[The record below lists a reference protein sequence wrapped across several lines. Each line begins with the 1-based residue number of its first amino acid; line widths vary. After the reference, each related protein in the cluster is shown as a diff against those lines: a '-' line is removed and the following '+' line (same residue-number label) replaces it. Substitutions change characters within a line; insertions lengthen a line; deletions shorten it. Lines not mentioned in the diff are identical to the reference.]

1 MDKNIVKLDLRLM
14 LNSLLMGAFVGFFT
28 WMFLGIVNIGIHFI
42 WHTLKDFFNIK
53 YLTLIVASIG
63 GILVGITQKYFG
75 GYPKYMDQ
83 TLAEF
88 KKNKRVEYK
97 SVKHSIIN
105 SLTIL
110 FFGASVGPEAALS
123 GIVGGVITFVGDKMK
138 ERFKKKNVVNQY
150 SDELI
155 ECSMQV
161 STGII
166 FNAPLF
172 GIYTLSEKSSEN
184 RKVIKKIKTI
194 VYTVTTIAGF
204 LVFILLSKFDNRP
217 SFIVKFGQSNIGL
230 KEITWFIPLIFIA
243 MLLAYVYK
251 MYALVLHKILKPIEN
266 KKVIKGIIGGLGI
279 GILGTIFPWTLFS
292 GEHELRELVVE
303 WNNISAYMLI
313 LLSLVK
319 LLLTEIC
326 LSTGHRG
333 GHIFPLIFSGSCLA
347 YGLSKLFSIDPVF
360 CLSII
365 VTGLASKAIGNMYVA
380 IFLLIFFFPIN
391 TVIPLVL
398 SAAIGKMVGDIESKV
413 VNKISNIKN
422 IRI

>member
-1 MDKNIVKLDLRLM
+1 MDKKIVKLDLALM
-14 LNSLLMGAFVGFFT
+14 LNSALMGVFVGILT
-28 WMFLGIVNIGIHFI
+28 WMFLSTVNIGIHFI

-53 YLTLIVASIG
+53 YWTLIVAIIG
-63 GILVGITQKYFG
+63 GILVGVTQKYFG
-75 GYPKYMDQ
+75 EYPKYMDQ
-83 TLAEF
+83 TLEEF

-97 SVKHSIIN
+97 SLKYSIID

-123 GIVGGVITFVGDKMK
+123 GIAGGIITFVGDKMK
-138 ERFKKKNVVNQY
+138 ERFKKKNIVNQY

-161 STGII
+161 SAGLI
-166 FNAPLF
+166 FRAPLF
-172 GIYTLSEKSSEN
+172 GLYTLSEKKSEN
-184 RKVIKKIKTI
+184 TRIIKNIKVII
-194 VYTVTTIAGF
+194 YTVTTISGF
-204 LVFILLSKFDNRP
+204 LAFMLLSKFDNRP

-230 KEITWFIPLIFIA
+230 KEIIWFIPLIIIS
-243 MLLAYVYK
+243 MLLAYIYK
-251 MYALVLHKILKPIEN
+251 MYALVLRRILKPIEN
-266 KKVIKGIIGGLGI
+266 KTILKGIIGGLGI

-303 WNNISAYMLI
+303 WSNISAYTLI

-347 YGLSKLFSIDPVF
+347 YGLSKLLSIDPVF
-360 CLSII
+360 CLAII
-365 VTGLASKAIGNMYVA
+365 VTGLTSKTIGNMFVA
-380 IFLLIFFFPIN
+380 IFLLIFFFPTN
-391 TVIPLVL
+391 TIVPMVL
-398 SAAIGKMVGDIESKV
+398 SAVIGKMINDIETKLV
-413 VNKISNIKN
+413 DKN
-422 IRI
+422 

>member
-1 MDKNIVKLDLRLM
+1 MDKKIVKLDLALM
-14 LNSLLMGAFVGFFT
+14 LNSALMGALVGFLT
-28 WMFLGIVNIGIHFI
+28 WMFLGTVNIGIHFI
-42 WHTLKDFFNIK
+42 WYTLKDFFHIK
-53 YLTLIVASIG
+53 YWTLIVASIG

-75 GYPKYMDQ
+75 EYPKYMDQ
-83 TLAEF
+83 TLEEF

-97 SVKHSIIN
+97 SLKNSIID

-123 GIVGGVITFVGDKMK
+123 GIAGGMITFVGDKMK
-138 ERFKKKNVVNQY
+138 ERFKKKNVVNQH

-161 STGII
+161 STELI
-166 FNAPLF
+166 FRAPLF
-172 GIYTLSEKSSEN
+172 GLYTLSEKSSEN
-184 RKVIKKIKTI
+184 RYIIKKTKII
-194 VYTVTTIAGF
+194 VYTLTTIAGF
-204 LVFILLSKFDNRP
+204 LVFMLLSEFDNRP

-230 KEITWFIPLIFIA
+230 KEIIWFIPLIIIA
-243 MLLAYVYK
+243 MLLAYIYK
-251 MYALVLHKILKPIEN
+251 MYALVLHRILKPIEN
-266 KKVIKGIIGGLGI
+266 KKILKGIIGGLGI
-279 GILGTIFPWTLFS
+279 GILGTFFPWTLFS

-319 LLLTEIC
+319 LLLTEMC
-326 LSTGHRG
+326 LLTGHRG

-347 YGLSKLFSIDPVF
+347 YGVSKLFSIDPVF

-365 VTGLASKAIGNMYVA
+365 VTGLASKAIGNMFVV

-391 TVIPLVL
+391 TIVPMVL
-398 SAAIGKMVGDIESKV
+398 SAAIGKMINDIEAKV
-413 VNKISNIKN
+413 VYKN
-422 IRI
+422 

>member
-1 MDKNIVKLDLRLM
+1 MDKKVIKLDLQLM
-14 LNSLLMGAFVGFFT
+14 LNSALMGAFVGILT
-28 WMFLGIVNIGIHFI
+28 WMFLGIVNVGTHFI

-53 YLTLIVASIG
+53 YWTLIVASIG
-63 GILVGITQKYFG
+63 GILVGITQKHFG
-75 GYPKYMDQ
+75 EYPKYMDQ
-83 TLAEF
+83 TLEEF

-97 SVKHSIIN
+97 SLKYSIIN

-123 GIVGGVITFVGDKMK
+123 GIAGGIITFVGDKMK

-155 ECSMQV
+155 GYSMQV
-161 STGII
+161 SAGLV
-166 FNAPLF
+166 FRAPLF

-184 RKVIKKIKTI
+184 RHIIKKIKVI

-204 LVFILLSKFDNRP
+204 LVFMLLSKFDNRP

-230 KEITWFIPLIFIA
+230 KEIIWFIPLIIIA
-243 MLLAYVYK
+243 MLLAYIYK
-251 MYALVLHKILKPIEN
+251 MYALILHRILKPIEN
-266 KKVIKGIIGGLGI
+266 KKILKGIIGGLGI
-279 GILGTIFPWTLFS
+279 GILGTIFPGTLFS
-292 GEHELRELVVE
+292 GEHGLRELVVE

-347 YGLSKLFSIDPVF
+347 YGVSKLFSIDPVF
-360 CLSII
+360 CLAII
-365 VTGLASKAIGNMYVA
+365 VTGLASKAIGNMFVA

-391 TVIPLVL
+391 TILPMVL
-398 SAAIGKMVGDIESKV
+398 SAAIGKMINDIETKLVYKNQS
-413 VNKISNIKN
+413 IKK
-422 IRI
+422 

>member
-1 MDKNIVKLDLRLM
+1 MDKKIVKLDLVLI
-14 LNSLLMGAFVGFFT
+14 LNSALMGAFVGLLT
-28 WMFLGIVNIGIHFI
+28 WIFLGIINIGIHFI
-42 WHTLKDFFNIK
+42 WYTLRDFFHIK
-53 YLTLIVASIG
+53 YWTLIVASIG

-75 GYPKYMDQ
+75 EYPKYMNQ
-83 TLAEF
+83 TLEEF

-97 SVKHSIIN
+97 SLKYSIIN

-138 ERFKKKNVVNQY
+138 ERFKKKNVINQY
-150 SDELI
+150 PDEII
-155 ECSMQV
+155 EYSMQV
-161 STGII
+161 GAGII
-166 FNAPLF
+166 FRAPLF
-172 GIYTLSEKSSEN
+172 GLYTLNEKNSEN
-184 RKVIKKIKTI
+184 RHIIKRIKVI
-194 VYTVTTIAGF
+194 VYTVATIAGF

-230 KEITWFIPLIFIA
+230 KEIIWFIPLSIIA
-243 MLLAYVYK
+243 MLLAYIYK
-251 MYALVLHKILKPIEN
+251 MYALVLRRILKPIEN
-266 KKVIKGIIGGLGI
+266 KKILKGIIGGLGI
-279 GILGTIFPWTLFS
+279 GILGTFFSWTLFS

-303 WNNISAYMLI
+303 WNNVSAYMLI

-347 YGLSKLFSIDPVF
+347 YGLSKLFFIDPVF

-365 VTGLASKAIGNMYVA
+365 VTGIASKAIGNMFVA

-391 TVIPLVL
+391 TIVPMVL
-398 SAAIGKMVGDIESKV
+398 SAAIGKVINDIESKV
-413 VNKISNIKN
+413 VYKN
-422 IRI
+422 

>member
-1 MDKNIVKLDLRLM
+1 MEQKVVKLDLALM
-14 LNSLLMGAFVGFFT
+14 FNSALMGAFVGILT
-28 WMFLGIVNIGIHFI
+28 WTFLGIVNVGTHFI
-42 WHTLKDFFNIK
+42 WHTLKDFLNIK
-53 YLTLIVASIG
+53 YWTLIVASIG
-63 GILVGITQKYFG
+63 GILVGITQKHFG
-75 GYPKYMDQ
+75 EYPKYMDQ
-83 TLAEF
+83 TLEEF

-97 SVKHSIIN
+97 SLKNSIIN

-123 GIVGGVITFVGDKMK
+123 GIAGGIITFVGDKMK

-155 ECSMQV
+155 EYSMQV
-161 STGII
+161 SAGLV
-166 FNAPLF
+166 FRAPLF

-184 RKVIKKIKTI
+184 RHIIKKIKVI

-204 LVFILLSKFDNRP
+204 LVFVLLSKFDNRP

-230 KEITWFIPLIFIA
+230 KEIIWFIPLIIIA
-243 MLLAYVYK
+243 MLLAYIYK
-251 MYALVLHKILKPIEN
+251 MYALGLHRILKPIEN
-266 KKVIKGIIGGLGI
+266 KKILKGIIGGLGI
-279 GILGTIFPWTLFS
+279 GILGTIFPWILFS
-292 GEHELRELVVE
+292 GEHGLRELVVE

-347 YGLSKLFSIDPVF
+347 YGVSKLFSIDPVF
-360 CLSII
+360 CLAII
-365 VTGLASKAIGNMYVA
+365 VTGLASKAIGNMFVA

-391 TVIPLVL
+391 TILPMVL
-398 SAAIGKMVGDIESKV
+398 AAAIGKMINDIETKLVHRNQS
-413 VNKISNIKN
+413 IKK
-422 IRI
+422 

>member
-1 MDKNIVKLDLRLM
+1 MGKKVVKLDLALM
-14 LNSLLMGAFVGFFT
+14 FNSALMGAFVGILT
-28 WMFLGIVNIGIHFI
+28 WTFLGIVNVGTHFI

-53 YLTLIVASIG
+53 YWTLIVASIG

-75 GYPKYMDQ
+75 EYPKYMDQ
-83 TLAEF
+83 TLEEF

-97 SVKHSIIN
+97 SLKNSIIN

-123 GIVGGVITFVGDKMK
+123 GIAGGIITFVGDKMK

-155 ECSMQV
+155 EYSMQV
-161 STGII
+161 SAGLV
-166 FNAPLF
+166 FRAPLF

-184 RKVIKKIKTI
+184 RHIIKKIKVI

-204 LVFILLSKFDNRP
+204 LVFILLSKLDNRP

-230 KEITWFIPLIFIA
+230 KEIIWFIPLIIIA
-243 MLLAYVYK
+243 MLLAYIYK
-251 MYALVLHKILKPIEN
+251 MYALVLHRILKPIEN
-266 KKVIKGIIGGLGI
+266 KKILKGIIGGLGI
-279 GILGTIFPWTLFS
+279 GILGTVFPWILFS
-292 GEHELRELVVE
+292 GEHGLRELVVE

-347 YGLSKLFSIDPVF
+347 YGVSKLFSIDPLF
-360 CLSII
+360 CLAII
-365 VTGLASKAIGNMYVA
+365 VTGLASKAIGNMFVA

-391 TVIPLVL
+391 TILPMVL
-398 SAAIGKMVGDIESKV
+398 SAAIGKMINDIETKLVYKNQS
-413 VNKISNIKN
+413 IKK
-422 IRI
+422 

>member
-1 MDKNIVKLDLRLM
+1 MF
-14 LNSLLMGAFVGFFT
+14 NSALMGAFVGILT
-28 WMFLGIVNIGIHFI
+28 WTFLGIVNVGTHFI
-42 WHTLKDFFNIK
+42 WHTLKDFLNIK
-53 YLTLIVASIG
+53 YWTLIVASIG
-63 GILVGITQKYFG
+63 GILVGITQKHFG
-75 GYPKYMDQ
+75 EYPKYMDQ
-83 TLAEF
+83 TLEEF

-97 SVKHSIIN
+97 SLKNSIIN

-123 GIVGGVITFVGDKMK
+123 GIAGGIITFVGDKMK

-155 ECSMQV
+155 EYSMQV
-161 STGII
+161 SAGLV
-166 FNAPLF
+166 FRAPLF

-184 RKVIKKIKTI
+184 RHIIKKIKVI

-204 LVFILLSKFDNRP
+204 LVFVLLSKFDNRP

-230 KEITWFIPLIFIA
+230 KEIIWFIPLIIIA
-243 MLLAYVYK
+243 MLLAYIYK
-251 MYALVLHKILKPIEN
+251 MYALGLHRILKPIEN
-266 KKVIKGIIGGLGI
+266 KKILKGIIGGLGI
-279 GILGTIFPWTLFS
+279 GILGTIFPWILFS
-292 GEHELRELVVE
+292 GEHGLRELVVE

-347 YGLSKLFSIDPVF
+347 YGVSKLFSIDPVF
-360 CLSII
+360 CLAII
-365 VTGLASKAIGNMYVA
+365 VTGLASKAIGNMFVA

-391 TVIPLVL
+391 TILPMVL
-398 SAAIGKMVGDIESKV
+398 AAAIGKMINDIETKLVHRNQS
-413 VNKISNIKN
+413 IKK
-422 IRI
+422 

>member
-1 MDKNIVKLDLRLM
+1 MEKKVVKLDLALM
-14 LNSLLMGAFVGFFT
+14 FNSALMGAFVGILT
-28 WMFLGIVNIGIHFI
+28 WTFLGIVNVGTHFI

-53 YLTLIVASIG
+53 YWTLIVASIG
-63 GILVGITQKYFG
+63 GILVGITQKHFG
-75 GYPKYMDQ
+75 EYPKYMDQ
-83 TLAEF
+83 TLEEF

-97 SVKHSIIN
+97 SLKNSIIN

-123 GIVGGVITFVGDKMK
+123 GIAGGIITFVGDKMK

-155 ECSMQV
+155 EYSMQV
-161 STGII
+161 SAGLV
-166 FNAPLF
+166 FRAPLF

-184 RKVIKKIKTI
+184 RHIIKKIKVI

-230 KEITWFIPLIFIA
+230 KEIIWFIPLIIIA
-243 MLLAYVYK
+243 MLLAYIYK
-251 MYALVLHKILKPIEN
+251 MYALGLHRILKPIEN
-266 KKVIKGIIGGLGI
+266 KKILKGIIGGLGI
-279 GILGTIFPWTLFS
+279 GILGTVFPWILFS
-292 GEHELRELVVE
+292 GEHGLRELVVE

-347 YGLSKLFSIDPVF
+347 YGVSKLFSIDPVF
-360 CLSII
+360 CLAII
-365 VTGLASKAIGNMYVA
+365 VTGLASKAIGNMFVA

-391 TVIPLVL
+391 TILPMVL
-398 SAAIGKMVGDIESKV
+398 AAAIGKMINDIETKLVDKNQS
-413 VNKISNIKN
+413 IKK
-422 IRI
+422 

>member
-1 MDKNIVKLDLRLM
+1 MGKKVVKLDLALM
-14 LNSLLMGAFVGFFT
+14 FNSALMGAFVGILT
-28 WMFLGIVNIGIHFI
+28 WTFLGIVNVGTHFI

-53 YLTLIVASIG
+53 YWTLIVASIG
-63 GILVGITQKYFG
+63 GILVGITQKHFG
-75 GYPKYMDQ
+75 EYPKYMDQ
-83 TLAEF
+83 TLEEF

-97 SVKHSIIN
+97 SLKNSIIN

-123 GIVGGVITFVGDKMK
+123 GIAGGIITFVGDKMK

-155 ECSMQV
+155 EYSMQV
-161 STGII
+161 SAGLV
-166 FNAPLF
+166 FRAPLF

-184 RKVIKKIKTI
+184 RHIIKKIKVI

-204 LVFILLSKFDNRP
+204 LVFVLLSKFDNRP

-230 KEITWFIPLIFIA
+230 KEIIWFIPLIIIA
-243 MLLAYVYK
+243 MLLAYIYK
-251 MYALVLHKILKPIEN
+251 MYALGLHRILKPIEN
-266 KKVIKGIIGGLGI
+266 KKILKGIIGGLGI
-279 GILGTIFPWTLFS
+279 GILGTIFPWILFS
-292 GEHELRELVVE
+292 GEHGLRELVVE

-347 YGLSKLFSIDPVF
+347 YGVSKLFSIDPVF
-360 CLSII
+360 CLAII
-365 VTGLASKAIGNMYVA
+365 VTGLASKAIGNMFVA

-391 TVIPLVL
+391 TILPMVL
-398 SAAIGKMVGDIESKV
+398 AAAIGKMINDIETKLVHKNQS
-413 VNKISNIKN
+413 IKK
-422 IRI
+422 

>member
-1 MDKNIVKLDLRLM
+1 MEQKVVKLDLALM
-14 LNSLLMGAFVGFFT
+14 FNSALMGAFVGILT
-28 WMFLGIVNIGIHFI
+28 WTFLGIVNVGTHFI
-42 WHTLKDFFNIK
+42 WHTLKDFLNIK
-53 YLTLIVASIG
+53 YWTLIVASIG
-63 GILVGITQKYFG
+63 GILVGITQKHFG
-75 GYPKYMDQ
+75 EYPKYMDQ
-83 TLAEF
+83 TLEEF

-97 SVKHSIIN
+97 SLKNSIIN

-123 GIVGGVITFVGDKMK
+123 GIAGGIITFVGDKMK

-155 ECSMQV
+155 EYSMQV
-161 STGII
+161 SAGLV
-166 FNAPLF
+166 FRAPLF

-184 RKVIKKIKTI
+184 RHIIKKIKVI

-204 LVFILLSKFDNRP
+204 LVFVLLSKFDNRP

-230 KEITWFIPLIFIA
+230 KEIIWFIPLIIIA
-243 MLLAYVYK
+243 MLLAYIYK
-251 MYALVLHKILKPIEN
+251 MYALGLHRILKPIEN
-266 KKVIKGIIGGLGI
+266 KKILKGIIGGLGI
-279 GILGTIFPWTLFS
+279 GILGTIFPWILFS
-292 GEHELRELVVE
+292 GEHGLRELVVE

-347 YGLSKLFSIDPVF
+347 YGVSKLFSIDPIF
-360 CLSII
+360 CLAII
-365 VTGLASKAIGNMYVA
+365 VTGLASKAIGNMFVA

-391 TVIPLVL
+391 TILPMVL
-398 SAAIGKMVGDIESKV
+398 AAAIGKMINDIETKLVHRNQS
-413 VNKISNIKN
+413 IKK
-422 IRI
+422 

>member
-1 MDKNIVKLDLRLM
+1 MEKKVVKLDLALM
-14 LNSLLMGAFVGFFT
+14 FNSALMGAFVGILT
-28 WMFLGIVNIGIHFI
+28 WTFLGIVNVGTHFI

-53 YLTLIVASIG
+53 YWTLIVASIG
-63 GILVGITQKYFG
+63 GILVGITQKHFG
-75 GYPKYMDQ
+75 EYPKYMDQ
-83 TLAEF
+83 TLEEF

-97 SVKHSIIN
+97 SLKNSIIN

-123 GIVGGVITFVGDKMK
+123 GIAGGIITFVGDKMK

-155 ECSMQV
+155 EYSMQV
-161 STGII
+161 SAGLV
-166 FNAPLF
+166 FRAPLF

-184 RKVIKKIKTI
+184 RHIIKKIKVI
-194 VYTVTTIAGF
+194 IYTLTTIAGF
-204 LVFILLSKFDNRP
+204 LVFVLLSKFDNRP

-230 KEITWFIPLIFIA
+230 KEIIWFIPLIIIA
-243 MLLAYVYK
+243 MLLAYIYK
-251 MYALVLHKILKPIEN
+251 MYALGLHRILKPIEN
-266 KKVIKGIIGGLGI
+266 KKILKGIIGGLGI
-279 GILGTIFPWTLFS
+279 GILGTVFPWTLFS
-292 GEHELRELVVE
+292 GEHGLRELVVE

-347 YGLSKLFSIDPVF
+347 YGVSKLFSIDPVF
-360 CLSII
+360 CLAII
-365 VTGLASKAIGNMYVA
+365 VTGLASKAIGNMFVA

-391 TVIPLVL
+391 TILPMVL
-398 SAAIGKMVGDIESKV
+398 SAAIGKMINDIETKLVYKNQS
-413 VNKISNIKN
+413 IKK
-422 IRI
+422 

>member
-1 MDKNIVKLDLRLM
+1 MEKKVVKLDLALM
-14 LNSLLMGAFVGFFT
+14 FNSALMGAFVGILT
-28 WMFLGIVNIGIHFI
+28 WTFLGIVNVGTHFI

-53 YLTLIVASIG
+53 YWTLIVASIG
-63 GILVGITQKYFG
+63 GILVGITQKHFG
-75 GYPKYMDQ
+75 EYPKYMDQ
-83 TLAEF
+83 TLEEF

-97 SVKHSIIN
+97 SLKNSIIN

-123 GIVGGVITFVGDKMK
+123 GIAGGIITFVGDKMK

-155 ECSMQV
+155 EYSMQV
-161 STGII
+161 SAGLV
-166 FNAPLF
+166 FRAPLF

-184 RKVIKKIKTI
+184 RHIIKKIKVI
-194 VYTVTTIAGF
+194 IYTVTTIAGF
-204 LVFILLSKFDNRP
+204 LVFVLLSKFDNRP

-230 KEITWFIPLIFIA
+230 KEIIWFIPLIIIA
-243 MLLAYVYK
+243 MLLAYIYK
-251 MYALVLHKILKPIEN
+251 MYALGLHRILKPIEN
-266 KKVIKGIIGGLGI
+266 KKILKGIIGGLGI
-279 GILGTIFPWTLFS
+279 GILGTVFPWTLFS
-292 GEHELRELVVE
+292 GEHGLRELVVE

-347 YGLSKLFSIDPVF
+347 YGVSKLFSIDPVF
-360 CLSII
+360 CLAII
-365 VTGLASKAIGNMYVA
+365 VTGLASKAIGNMFVA

-391 TVIPLVL
+391 TILPMVL
-398 SAAIGKMVGDIESKV
+398 SAAIGKMINDIETKLVYKNQS
-413 VNKISNIKN
+413 IKK
-422 IRI
+422 

>member
-1 MDKNIVKLDLRLM
+1 MDKKIVKLDLPLM
-14 LNSLLMGAFVGFFT
+14 INSALMGAFVGLLT
-28 WMFLGIVNIGIHFI
+28 WTFLGIVNIGTHFI
-42 WHTLKDFFNIK
+42 WHTLKDFFHIK
-53 YLTLIVASIG
+53 YWTLIVASIG

-83 TLAEF
+83 TLEEF

-97 SVKHSIIN
+97 SLKYSIID

-123 GIVGGVITFVGDKMK
+123 GIVGGMITFVGDKMK
-138 ERFKKKNVVNQY
+138 ERFKKKNVVNQH

-161 STGII
+161 SAGLI
-166 FNAPLF
+166 FRSPLF
-172 GIYTLSEKSSEN
+172 GLYTLSEKSSEN
-184 RKVIKKIKTI
+184 THIIKDIKVI

-204 LVFILLSKFDNRP
+204 LVFMLLSEFDNRP
-217 SFIVKFGQSNIGL
+217 SFIVKFGQSNIGS
-230 KEITWFIPLIFIA
+230 KELIWFVPLIIIA
-243 MLLAYVYK
+243 MLLAYIYK
-251 MYALVLHKILKPIEN
+251 MYALVLNRIFKPIEN
-266 KKVIKGIIGGLGI
+266 KKILKGIIGGLGI

-292 GEHELRELVVE
+292 GEHELRTLVVE
-303 WNNISAYMLI
+303 WNNMPAYLLI
-313 LLSLVK
+313 LLSLLK

-360 CLSII
+360 CLSVI
-365 VTGLASKAIGNMYVA
+365 VTGLASRAIGNMYVA

-391 TVIPLVL
+391 TIVPMVL
-398 SAAIGKMVGDIESKV
+398 AAAIGKMINDIEIKV
-413 VNKISNIKN
+413 VDKKLKY
-422 IRI
+422 

>member
-1 MDKNIVKLDLRLM
+1 MDKKIIKLDLALM
-14 LNSLLMGAFVGFFT
+14 INSSLMGALVGLLT
-28 WMFLGIVNIGIHFI
+28 WAFLGIVNIGTHFI
-42 WHTLKDFFNIK
+42 WYTLKGFFNIQ
-53 YLTLIVASIG
+53 YWTLIVASIG

-75 GYPKYMDQ
+75 EYPKYMDQ
-83 TLAEF
+83 TLEEF

-97 SVKHSIIN
+97 SLKYSIIN

-123 GIVGGVITFVGDKMK
+123 GIAGGMITFIGDKMK
-138 ERFKKKNVVNQY
+138 ERFKKMNVVNQH
-150 SDELI
+150 SDEI
-155 ECSMQV
+155 IGCSMQV
-161 STGII
+161 SAGLI
-166 FNAPLF
+166 FRAPLF
-172 GIYTLSEKSSEN
+172 GLYTLSEKSSEN
-184 RKVIKKIKTI
+184 IHIIKHIKVI

-204 LVFILLSKFDNRP
+204 LVFMLLSKFDNRP
-217 SFIVKFGQSNIGL
+217 SFIVKFGQSNIGF
-230 KEITWFIPLIFIA
+230 KEIIWFVPLIIIG
-243 MLLAYVYK
+243 MLLAYIYK
-251 MYALVLHKILKPIEN
+251 MYALVLNRILKPIEN
-266 KKVIKGIIGGLGI
+266 KKILKGIIGGLGI

-292 GEHELRELVVE
+292 GEHELRSLVVE
-303 WNNISAYMLI
+303 WNNIPIYMLI

-365 VTGLASKAIGNMYVA
+365 VTGLASKAIGNMFIA

-391 TVIPLVL
+391 TIVPMVL
-398 SAAIGKMVGDIESKV
+398 AAAIGKMINNIEIKV
-413 VNKISNIKN
+413 LKNKS
-422 IRI
+422 